1 MHYNNASFIVGLT
14 DETDYKRSIFS
25 VINEMKKEKLTMDK
39 IYKKNEVTFAI
50 ICIVIYVAGTS
61 IMESI
66 AESIG
71 VFMLPSMI
79 FHIIFTAVL
88 LVWQRTI
95 SG

>member
-1 MHYNNASFIVGLT
+1 
-14 DETDYKRSIFS
+14 
-25 VINEMKKEKLTMDK
+25 MDK

-71 VFMLPSMI
+71 VFMLPSMM
-79 FHIIFTAVL
+79 FHL
-88 LVWQRTI
+88 SPLV
-95 SG
+95 SGIL

>member
-1 MHYNNASFIVGLT
+1 
-14 DETDYKRSIFS
+14 
-25 VINEMKKEKLTMDK
+25 MKKEKLTMDK

-71 VFMLPSMI
+71 VFMLPSMM
-79 FHIIFTAVL
+79 FHL
-88 LVWQRTI
+88 SPLV
-95 SG
+95 SGIL

>member
-1 MHYNNASFIVGLT
+1 
-14 DETDYKRSIFS
+14 
-25 VINEMKKEKLTMDK
+25 MKKEKLTMDK